1 MTQTSRQVVF
11 FSPDAQQTHRIKRKF
26 KNMKP
31 FAVQFDVEL
40 PVSVVK
46 FQVARMGLNSLQASN
61 TLVQSIW

>member
-1 MTQTSRQVVF
+1 
-11 FSPDAQQTHRIKRKF
+11 
-26 KNMKP
+26 MKP